1 MRQMLP
7 HIWDVIVF
15 PKKHDTHPR
24 VNRVV
29 KGITKS
35 FFRPFFSHFIG
46 EQLSFTEAA
55 CGYGG
60 FVWFIKF
67 SWIFSLKSTTLNH
80 AFVEADVR
88 TFSSFFFTPCLHKVP
103 FDFFFFLR
111 RVWGGWLLGGI
122 CTLTDCCTINKHPW
136 EMHCSNLSENAE
148 QL

>member
-1 MRQMLP
+1 MRQMPP
-7 HIWDVIVF
+7 HIWDVVVF
-15 PKKHDTHPR
+15 PRKCDTHPR

-67 SWIFSLKSTTLNH
+67 SWIFSLKSITLNH
-80 AFVEADVR
+80 TFV
-88 TFSSFFFTPCLHKVP
+88 
-103 FDFFFFLR
+103 
-111 RVWGGWLLGGI
+111 
-122 CTLTDCCTINKHPW
+122 
-136 EMHCSNLSENAE
+136 
-148 QL
+148 